1 MVVCVPPL
9 QYREEL
15 DKVVPC
21 LGYYMSC
28 MAIEPLL
35 SMLRNKL
42 KGLTLPQRNIAFY
55 LSAYIN
61 DDIVFINDRNMLI
74 ILKIFFQQ
82 L

>member
-15 DKVVPC
+15 EKVVPC

-42 KGLTLPQRNIAFY
+42 KGPTLTQRNIAFY

-61 DDIVFINDRNMLI
+61 DDIVFINDSNDVEML
-74 ILKIFFQQ
+74 QEVTC
-82 L
+82 